1 LEYVFDLILR
11 WSDFDAIKSRFVL
24 FGELYID
31 PILHRIANLPR
42 PGMVRGV
49 KTLRKLSYDTADENY
64 TYEDITT
71 ELGEEAY
78 SQATYNFR
86 DLYDEARK
94 AKET

>member
-1 LEYVFDLILR
+1 
-11 WSDFDAIKSRFVL
+11 
-24 FGELYID
+24 
-31 PILHRIANLPR
+31 
-42 PGMVRGV
+42 MVRGV